1 MELNLKNNLFRYGK
15 NEPLTFG
22 VIVALILFD
31 ILIWSLI
38 SMGMISVDYR
48 FADEN
53 DCRSQVYS
61 VLNRDIPRFEYYS
74 PKTGKYCSLFQK
86 EYNEAR
92 LNISVENSLNIIN
105 QTENKINQLEQEIRT
120 ARRTLD
126 GNATAYN
133 LAIQEQKGLD
143 LSYTEKIKE
152 IQNNEQELDRIKQK
166 LIQQKQAFKNLPAV
180 QRLIHYTQQHQS
192 SISSRY
198 TFMTKVD
205 LFLTYIFAT
214 LFIVILIPIFLF
226 LRKNLVKREK
236 YIRLLLVNH
245 IVLVAFLQGVYITV
259 CFILNILP
267 KTLLQDLIDIFKSL
281 HLMALWYYLA
291 IGLLF
296 ILFAGVVYFLQ
307 TKGRRRNLY
316 KKLIKGKCWSCG
328 ARVLDND
335 FCFSCGE
342 KQVCICPHCYKK
354 TYIKMP
360 YCRFCGK
367 IITGKKD

>member
-1 MELNLKNNLFRYGK
+1 MELNLKKNLFRYGK

-31 ILIWSLI
+31 ILVWDLI

-53 DCRSQVYS
+53 NCHSQVYD

-74 PKTGKYCSLFQK
+74 PKTGKYCALFQK
-86 EYNEAR
+86 EYDKVRSNPSV
-92 LNISVENSLNIIN
+92 ISVLNKIN
-105 QTENKINQLEQEIRT
+105 QTENNIDQLEREIRAT
-120 ARRTLD
+120 RRTLE

-152 IQNNEQELDRIKQK
+152 IQVNEQKLEQVKQH
-166 LIQQKQAFKNLPAV
+166 LVQQKQNFKSLPKV
-180 QRLIHYTQQHQS
+180 QQLIRYTQQNQS
-192 SISSRY
+192 NIFARY

-205 LFLTYIFAT
+205 LFLTYIFAM
-214 LFIVILIPIFLF
+214 LFVVILIPLF
-226 LRKNLVKREK
+226 MLLRKSLARKEK

-245 IVLVAFLQGVYITV
+245 IILVGFLQGIFITIR
-259 CFILNILP
+259 FILHILP
-267 KTLLQDLIDIFKSL
+267 KTLLHNLIDFFKSL
-281 HLMALWYYLA
+281 HLMALWYYIA

-296 ILFAGVVYFLQ
+296 LLFAGVVYFLQ

-342 KQVCICPHCYKK
+342 KQLRACPHCRKK

-367 IITGKKD
+367 EITDKD